1 MIVEREKKMNP
12 ISNKAVNQLIL
23 GSLLG
28 DTSLNMTSKNP
39 RLHVCHSKDQ
49 EEYVWWKYN
58 ILSQSFDITKPRDV
72 MSGIDKKYPQVRF
85 QSPNSQRLNYYKKLF
100 YPNGKKAITRNL
112 LNMLEPLAL
121 AIWYM
126 DDGNLI
132 IHKYTKMDGTK
143 GVKSRELAI
152 NTQCFSYE
160 EHEIIKRYFEVKWD
174 IKVKIYKNK
183 GSFRIVMNATNAKKF
198 VEIIEP
204 FIIPSMN
211 YKIDL
216 QYT

>member
-1 MIVEREKKMNP
+1 MLNP
-12 ISNKAVNQLIL
+12 ISNEKVNQFIL

-28 DTSLNMTSKNP
+28 DASLNMTNKNP
-39 RLHVCHSKDQ
+39 RLHIAHSKKQ

-58 ILSQSFDITKPRDV
+58 ILTESFDMVEPKMIMAGKN
-72 MSGIDKKYPQVRF
+72 KKYPQIRF
-85 QSPNSQRLNYYKKLF
+85 QTSTSQQLHFYKKLF
-100 YPNGKKAITRNL
+100 YPKGKKILTRRL
-112 LNMLEPLAL
+112 LNMLGPLAL

-132 IHKYTKMDGTK
+132 IHKYTKKDGTK
-143 GVKSRELAI
+143 GIQGRELAI

-174 IKVKIYKNK
+174 IEVKIYKNK
-183 GSFRIVMNATNAKKF
+183 GSYRIVMNATNAKKF
-198 VEIIEP
+198 IGIIKP
-204 FIIPSMN
+204 FIIPSME

-216 QYT
+216 QYV